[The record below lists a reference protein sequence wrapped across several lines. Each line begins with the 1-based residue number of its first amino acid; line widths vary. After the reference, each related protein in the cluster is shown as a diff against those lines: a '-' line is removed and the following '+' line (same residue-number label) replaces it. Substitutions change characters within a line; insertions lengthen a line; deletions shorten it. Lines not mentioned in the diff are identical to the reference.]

1 MYMSHES
8 KIPSFKE
15 FFLESIPD
23 PMAPYTPKWRS
34 DMEKRA
40 RERGDAEAMAGH
52 QMKRSEVKFK
62 KLKRDLLD
70 RIPNEYKHRNLE
82 YMGNATVDVQVLNDT
97 TEAEIKFGTKYENTI
112 ELIAHIV
119 RKIEQNGKLGP
130 WSLQEWEAV

>member
-1 MYMSHES
+1 MSNES

-15 FFLESIPD
+15 FLLEAIPD
-23 PMAPYTPKWRS
+23 PMAPYTPKWQS
-34 DMEKRA
+34 DMNTRA
-40 RERGDAEAMAGH
+40 HKRGDAEAMAGH

-62 KLKRDLLD
+62 QLIQYLREH
-70 RIPNEYKHRNLE
+70 IPNEYKPRNLE
-82 YMGNATVDVQVLNDT
+82 YMGNATVDMQVLNDT
-97 TEAEIKFGTKYENTI
+97 TEAEIKFGTNYEKKI